1 MKYNIYPLFADERK
15 PTLAWPRDRE
25 RLRLSNLVL
34 LSAKKLEKVIRIGRK
49 GVTTIP
55 KSIRQE
61 AGIVEGSEVRAKAL
75 PYGILLRPLIA
86 DPIETLENLPTRR
99 KGKSSVQTVRR
110 LRERIDLEVRKKQ
123 R

>member
-1 MKYNIYPLFADERK
+1 
-15 PTLAWPRDRE
+15 
-25 RLRLSNLVL
+25 
-34 LSAKKLEKVIRIGRK
+34 LEKVIRIGKK

-75 PYGILLRPLIA
+75 PFGILLRPLIL
-86 DPIETLENLPTRR
+86 DPVETLQNLPTGR
-99 KGKSSVQTVRR
+99 KRKSSVETVRR
-110 LRERIDLEVRKKQ
+110 LRERVHLEVRKKQ

>member
-1 MKYNIYPLFADERK
+1 MWK
-15 PTLAWPRDRE
+15 PNLLPREDRQS
-25 RLRLSNLVL
+25 LRSSNLAL
-34 LSAKKLEKVIRIGRK
+34 LLAKKLEKVIRIGRK

-86 DPIETLENLPTRR
+86 NPVETLEALPAKRR
-99 KGKSSVQTVRR
+99 GKSSVQTVRR
-110 LRERIDLEVRKKQ
+110 LRERIDREVRKKQ

>member
-1 MKYNIYPLFADERK
+1 MSV
-15 PTLAWPRDRE
+15 TLPDSVLSMDRE
-25 RLRLSNLVL
+25 KLRLSNRVL
-34 LSAKKLEKVIRIGRK
+34 LLARKLEKVIRIGRK

-75 PYGILLRPLIA
+75 PYGILLRPLIT
-86 DPIETLENLPTRR
+86 DPIETLENLPTKHNR
-99 KGKSSVQTVRR
+99 KSSVETVRQ
-110 LRERIDLEVRKKQ
+110 LRARIDTELRKKH

>member
-1 MKYNIYPLFADERK
+1 M
-15 PTLAWPRDRE
+15 
-25 RLRLSNLVL
+25 SNRVL
-34 LSAKKLEKVIRIGRK
+34 LSAKKLEKVIKIGRK

-55 KSIRQE
+55 KRVRQE

-86 DPIETLENLPTRR
+86 DPVATLENLPSKR
-99 KGKSSVQTVRR
+99 KGKSSVETIRR
-110 LRERIDLEVRKKQ
+110 LRKKIDREATKKP